1 MLPHGISVVDGNILI
16 KAGDKTIALDPI
28 SPVSADLAFIS
39 HAHFD
44 HLMRKVNLPVIAS
57 LETVELASARGVKI
71 KEHVNNLEGVSLV
84 DSGHILG
91 SRALIVGKN
100 EIMYTGDFA
109 GRPRGFLGKLE
120 PVHVKILIIE
130 STYGKK
136 GYTFPPIAGVI
147 KMAMN
152 TISKAYDRG
161 LGVSLHGYTL
171 GKAQVISYFF
181 KSWRP
186 LIFDG
191 KIEIINKI
199 YRKHGINLP
208 EPDMI
213 VNGPEELPRG
223 PYIYVAPMGKA
234 RGATPV
240 SIYFTGWAI
249 RGGNSALP
257 LSDHADH
264 DELINF
270 VRAVNPENVITV
282 GGFDRELAQE
292 LKRDGFRAQAIGD
305 QQMDIRHFF

>member
-1 MLPHGISVVDGNILI
+1 MLPPGISIVDGTILI
-16 KAGDKTIALDPI
+16 KAGEKRVALDPLA
-28 SPVSADLAFIS
+28 PVNADLVFIS

-44 HLMRKVNLPVIAS
+44 HLMKRVKLPVIAS
-57 LETVELASARGVKI
+57 KETVELASARGVRI
-71 KEHVNNLEGVSLV
+71 DEHVDNHEGLSLT

-120 PVHVKILIIE
+120 PVHVKSLIIE

-136 GYTFPPIAGVI
+136 GYSFPSTASVV
-147 KMAMN
+147 KMAMSK
-152 TISKAYDRG
+152 ISKAYDRG

-171 GKAQVISYFF
+171 GKAQLISYFF

-186 LIFDG
+186 LIFDR
-191 KIEIINKI
+191 KVEIINKI
-199 YRKHGINLP
+199 YRAHGINLP
-208 EPDMI
+208 EPDLV
-213 VNGPEELPRG
+213 VNGPEELPHG

-234 RGATPV
+234 RGASPV

-249 RGGNSALP
+249 RGGNSSLP
-257 LSDHADH
+257 ISDHADH

-282 GGFDRELAQE
+282 YGFDRELAEE
-292 LKRDGFRAQAIGD
+292 LRRDGFRAQAIGD
-305 QQMDIRHFF
+305 QQMDICHFL